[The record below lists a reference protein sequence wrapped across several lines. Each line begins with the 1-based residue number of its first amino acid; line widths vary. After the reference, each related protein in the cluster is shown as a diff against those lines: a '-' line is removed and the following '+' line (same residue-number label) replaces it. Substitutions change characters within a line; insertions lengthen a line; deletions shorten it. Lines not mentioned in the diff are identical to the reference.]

1 MAKVWHNEAMDITTE
16 PLTLEQA
23 IETVRVRLAKQLPA
37 VGRLS
42 SPDLSIVRDFVH
54 EVEACVDFLNRA
66 AGVAEEDGAAL
77 LRSSVIQ
84 SSFPALLLLRQEE
97 TRAAAAFLVE
107 AWRRTAEALGESI
120 YLPATGGSGLE
131 VREPGTPY
139 RASLDLERELL
150 TLYNTVVFEV
160 LLAAE
165 GMGRGRD
172 ILRRLM
178 AQLSLSYDQL
188 GRAFGVSGETI
199 RRWERGSH
207 DIPADRMTTL
217 VEAEAA
223 LRRLLNIFKP
233 ERLPHVLRR
242 KATLFGDESGL
253 DLIFRGRMAEVA
265 DRYEVALA
273 YQG

>member
-1 MAKVWHNEAMDITTE
+1 MDITTQF
-16 PLTLEQA
+16 LTLEQA
-23 IETVRVRLAKQLPA
+23 IETVHARLATQLPTI
-37 VGRLS
+37 GGSS
-42 SPDLSIVRDFVH
+42 SPDMSMVRDFVH
-54 EVEACVDFLNRA
+54 EVGACADFLNQA
-66 AGVAEEDGAAL
+66 AGVTEEDVAAL

-84 SSFPALLLLRQEE
+84 GSFPALLLLRQEE
-97 TRAAAAFLVE
+97 IRAAAAFLVE
-107 AWRRTAEALGESI
+107 AWRRTAEALGEPI
-120 YLPATGGSGLE
+120 LLPATGGDGLE
-131 VREPGTPY
+131 VRESKTPY

-160 LLAAE
+160 LLSAE

-217 VEAEAA
+217 VETEAA

-242 KATLFGDESGL
+242 KAALFGDESGL